1 MKIFQLHNKYRYF
14 GGEDS
19 VVDEEA
25 KLLRSNDH
33 EVNQLIRDNSK
44 ELISFQDKL
53 SAFKNISYSQNSIE
67 ILNKEIL
74 EQGIPD
80 IVHVHNI
87 FPLWSNSVFDF
98 FYKKKIPIIMTL
110 HNYRLIWEKLS
121 LFNKDRERYGY
132 FKDSYIGS
140 FVISK
145 FINKRK
151 DLLKNVSKFITHTEF
166 TKQEFSRYVI
176 PKDKLVI
183 KPNFLNSSDKT
194 IKSILEK
201 DNAIFASRISKEK
214 GILTLIKAFEKID
227 IELDV
232 LGDGPLLNKIKKDNI
247 NHNIKFHGS
256 LSRDKVS
263 KLINNSKFLIFPSEW
278 YESFPMTILEAFREG
293 TLVLASNIGSIKSI
307 IKDKHNGILF
317 EHGNILDLVNKVK
330 WILNNPKE
338 CDQISLNA
346 NNDFKSKYSSDVN
359 YKQLINI
366 YNEAI
371 SKTK

>member
-1 MKIFQLHNKYRYF
+1 MKIFQLHNQYRFF

-25 KLLRSNDH
+25 KLLRLNNH
-33 EVNQLIRDNSK
+33 EVIQLIRDNSK
-44 ELISFQDKL
+44 ELSSLKDKFYAL
-53 SAFKNISYSQNSIE
+53 KNISYSKDSIK
-67 ILNKEIL
+67 ILDIKIL
-74 EQGIPD
+74 KYGVPD

-98 FYKKKIPIIMTL
+98 FYKKKIPVIMTL

-121 LFNKDRERYGY
+121 YFNKDRDKYLY
-132 FKDSYIGS
+132 FKDSNIKS
-140 FVISK
+140 FIISK
-145 FINKRK
+145 LINKRK
-151 DLLKNVSKFITHTEF
+151 DLLKTITKFITLTEF
-166 TKQEFSRYVI
+166 TKQVFSQAAI
-176 PKDKLVI
+176 PENKLII
-183 KPNFLNSSDKT
+183 KPNFLSSVENK
-194 IKSILEK
+194 IKPILK
-201 DNAIFASRISKEK
+201 KKNAIFASRISKEK
-214 GILTLIKAFEKID
+214 GILTLIKAFKKIN

-247 NHNIKFHGS
+247 NQNIKFHGN

-263 KLINNSKFLIFPSEW
+263 KFINKSKFLIVPSEC
-278 YESFPMTILEAFREG
+278 YENFPMTILEAFREG

-307 IKDKHNGILF
+307 IRDKHNGVLF
-317 EHGNILDLVNKVK
+317 EYGDKLDLISKVK
-330 WILNNPKE
+330 WILSNPKK